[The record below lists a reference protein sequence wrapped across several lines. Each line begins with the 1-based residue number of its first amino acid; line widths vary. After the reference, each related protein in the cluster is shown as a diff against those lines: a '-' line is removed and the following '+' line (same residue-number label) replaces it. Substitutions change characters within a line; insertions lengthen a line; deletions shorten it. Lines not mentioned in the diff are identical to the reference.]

1 MEEKNIRIKNAHICQ
16 FINGSFVPIFGD
28 IIIRDE
34 QIYDIESR
42 SFKEYL
48 KQSIKKRESEEKNN
62 TEYDAWGRLVLPPLT
77 NFHEHIYSRLSK
89 GLPVTGSMTDFNK
102 ILENLW
108 WKLDRTLTLDA
119 IEMSTELAAIEA
131 IKNGVSTVFDHNS
144 SPSSID
150 ESEEIIKQVLK
161 AREINGVLSYEVS
174 DRNGIEN
181 MRKAV
186 DENVSFLRY
195 RTSSDFKGQFGLH
208 ALFTLSDDSLAY
220 IRTETENL
228 ECGYHI
234 HAAEA
239 EYDTTFSRE
248 RYGLTIVERL
258 EKFGLLNP
266 LTFLAH
272 GNHLIEKDFDILSQ
286 YKSCLIHNPDSN
298 FNNAV
303 GTLNITKVPK
313 SIPVLLGTDGMHCNM
328 LKTIKMAF
336 LTLRHINQSS
346 DIGFEIIARIL
357 ANSFTVHSR
366 FFNYTPTLQK
376 GDEADC
382 IVVDYV
388 PYTPINAENFLGH
401 FLYGVTET
409 TVRTF
414 LRRGHFLMKDYVVDP
429 EEEIYQKAY
438 NIGQEIRERFEF
450 LQSNEE

>member
-16 FINGSFVPIFGD
+16 FTNGAFVPIFGD

-34 QIYDIESR
+34 QIYAIESR
-42 SFKEYL
+42 SYKEYL
-48 KQSIKKRESEEKNN
+48 KQPSKKRKFEENN
-62 TEYDAWGRLVLPPLT
+62 NAEYDAQGRFVLPPLT

-89 GLPVTGSMTDFNK
+89 GLPVTGGMKDFNK

-119 IEMSTELAAIEA
+119 IEVSTEIAAIEA

-144 SPSSID
+144 SPSSIE

-161 AREINGVLSYEVS
+161 AREINAVLSYEVS
-174 DRNGIEN
+174 DRNGVEN
-181 MRKAV
+181 MKKAV

-195 RTSSDFKGQFGLH
+195 RTSADFKGQFGLH
-208 ALFTLSDDSLAY
+208 ALFTLSDDSLQY
-220 IRTETENL
+220 IKEETKDL
-228 ECGYHI
+228 GCGYHI

-239 EYDTTFSRE
+239 EYDAAFSQE
-248 RYGLTIVERL
+248 KYGLTIAERL
-258 EKFGLLNP
+258 EKFEFLNS

-272 GNHLIEKDFDILSQ
+272 GNHLVEKDFDIIAK
-286 YKSCLIHNPDSN
+286 YHSCLIHNPDSN

-303 GTLNITKVPK
+303 GTLNIARVPK
-313 SIPVLLGTDGMHCNM
+313 SIPVLLGTDGMHCNI

-346 DIGFEIIARIL
+346 EIGFENIAQIL
-357 ANSFTVHSR
+357 SNSFNVHSR
-366 FFNYTPTLQK
+366 FFNHTPTLQM

-382 IVVDYV
+382 IVLDYV

-401 FLYGVTET
+401 FLYGATET
-409 TVRTF
+409 SVRTF
-414 LRRGHFLMKDYVVDP
+414 LRRGHFLMKDYIVDP
-429 EEEIYQKAY
+429 EEKIYKRAY

-450 LQSNEE
+450 LQSNDK